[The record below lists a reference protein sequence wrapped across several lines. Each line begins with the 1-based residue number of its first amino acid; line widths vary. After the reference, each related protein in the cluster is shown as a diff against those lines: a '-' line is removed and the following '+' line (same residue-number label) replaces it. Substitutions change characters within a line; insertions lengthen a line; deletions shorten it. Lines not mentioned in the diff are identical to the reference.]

1 MDIAKYMAVIPGILY
16 GMALVELI
24 KIYRHKSRYWETNL
38 LGFLLFITIIY
49 DKYKTFPYMNE
60 LFSNM
65 AVFTVYLIGPFV
77 FMHLCYTLTPENEE
91 DVAKEHFLGIRRKF
105 FFMLAI
111 FTTFNIMVELL
122 IIHDGMMYTRFLGVA
137 LYALNGLFDWKWL
150 RIFTYILIIIV
161 AGFVYYPSVMLL
173 VN

>member
-65 AVFTVYLIGPFV
+65 AVFTLYLIGPFV
-77 FMHLCYTLTPENEE
+77 FMHMCYTLTPENEDDE
-91 DVAKEHFLGIRRKF
+91 AEEHFLGIRKKF
-105 FFMLAI
+105 FYMLAI
-111 FTTFNIMVELL
+111 FTSFNIFIELL
-122 IIHDGMMYTRFLGVA
+122 FINDGLIYLRFLGVA
-137 LYALNGLFDWKWL
+137 LYTLNGYFNWKWL
-150 RIFTYILIIIV
+150 RIITYSIIFFAV
-161 AGFVYYPSVMLL
+161 YLLYYPSVMQLI
-173 VN
+173 N